1 VLPSLELH
9 DRRRNRRKRRPLA
22 VSEVLHR
29 SASADIA
36 RVPCVDR
43 LVAKDFATVEDGV
56 MANRMKLLEILFDS
70 DSLDLADE
78 VTMATA
84 WR

>member
-1 VLPSLELH
+1 
-9 DRRRNRRKRRPLA
+9 
-22 VSEVLHR
+22 VSEVLHQ
-29 SASADIA
+29 SGSADIA
-36 RVPCVDR
+36 RVPHVDR